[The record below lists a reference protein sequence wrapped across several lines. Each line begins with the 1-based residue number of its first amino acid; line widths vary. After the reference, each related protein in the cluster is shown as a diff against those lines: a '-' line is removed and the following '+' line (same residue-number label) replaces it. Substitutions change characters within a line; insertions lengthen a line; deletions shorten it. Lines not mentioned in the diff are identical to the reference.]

1 MAVDHAP
8 SPLVGDNVLLTVDL
22 LEQSSQRRRL
32 GLRVESPVER
42 MRFQRF
48 RVRPPRE
55 RQSWTSKI
63 SVCRFGAL
71 AFWVPPTNVC
81 TILG

>member
-32 GLRVESPVER
+32 SLREWSRQLSGCAFSAVG
-42 MRFQRF
+42 FA
-48 RVRPPRE
+48 PRE